1 MDRYIS
7 LKALNIIAPAA
18 TSSSKPQMASPPH
31 YLYHDPSEAMDSDAE
46 SEVLSTTSMPPFS
59 ATPSVT
65 SSRTSYDAAASS
77 TRSVSPVPSVVSMT
91 DSVRSQI
98 YRSKYGR
105 EFNNFSDV
113 YALPADEEEMDR
125 LGMVFFNLYNC

>member
-7 LKALNIIAPAA
+7 LQALNIAPVA
-18 TSSSKPQMASPPH
+18 TSSSNSQTASPPH
-31 YLYHDPSEAMDSDAE
+31 YFHQNPTEVMDSDTE

-65 SSRTSYDAAASS
+65 SSHTSYDAAATS
-77 TRSVSPVPSVVSMT
+77 TRSNSPVPSVISMT

-113 YALPADEEEMDR
+113 YALPADEEEMNR
-125 LGMVFFNLYNC
+125 LGMLCLSLYNC

>member
-7 LKALNIIAPAA
+7 LEALNIAPAA
-18 TSSSKPQMASPPH
+18 TSSPNSQMASPH
-31 YLYHDPSEAMDSDAE
+31 YFHQDPSEVIDSDAE

-65 SSRTSYDAAASS
+65 SSHTSYDAAAAS
-77 TRSVSPVPSVVSMT
+77 TRSVSPVPSVISMT

-125 LGMVFFNLYNC
+125 LGMLCFSPCNC